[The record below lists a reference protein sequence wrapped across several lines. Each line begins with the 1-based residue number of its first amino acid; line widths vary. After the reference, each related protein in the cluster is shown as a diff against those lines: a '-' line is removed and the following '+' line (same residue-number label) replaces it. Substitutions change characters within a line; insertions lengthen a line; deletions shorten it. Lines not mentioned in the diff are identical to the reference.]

1 LTRNPTFPFDGT
13 EKKGRFVGIAD
24 SVGDALTYKI
34 LTNDSHKILFR
45 SSVRSALKTSE
56 TNLRLEPH
64 EGESSTK
71 PINFI
76 KLRRTEDENSYALHT
91 LPGFTPDDL
100 IGRLTLRIMGSVFG
114 HVLPGK
120 FLILTNHM
128 TSDSLLRLMKASMM
142 KSSPTTRF

>member
-1 LTRNPTFPFDGT
+1 MELKRKDASLELRTPLVMLLPIRYSPMTPTRSFSDL
-13 EKKGRFVGIAD
+13 A
-24 SVGDALTYKI
+24 
-34 LTNDSHKILFR
+34 
-45 SSVRSALKTSE
+45 SALKTSE

-100 IGRLTLRIMGSVFG
+100 IGRRTLSIMGSVFG